1 MPTQAPA
8 ANRVI
13 LTLLGLA
20 LIALCS
26 ADFASVQA
34 NRIVPGQGLSFFTG
48 LGWLWTT
55 ALVAGLLA
63 IGVLALRP
71 TAARY
76 GVMLGLSGL
85 VLLQLPFALAWFTQ
99 QHISSEQPYARV
111 GVAGSAWGLLF
122 IGLLLLVEIRQRVVG
137 ARRWSWLIIAALL
150 GVTGLLMYTGVLAP
164 LALLREYSSRSD
176 TFWQLL
182 YGHLSL
188 VAGAVL
194 VSVLIGFGLAWLI
207 IRFYRLQ
214 RPVFALLNFFQTIPS
229 LALFGLLIAPLSY
242 LSAHSP
248 LLQQLNVRGIGW
260 APALLALIAYSLLP
274 VVRNTCV
281 ALQGVADDVIESA
294 RGMGMSKGQ
303 VFVQVRLPLALP
315 LIVEG
320 IRVTTIQAIGLT
332 AVAALIGAS
341 GFGTFIFQGLGQGAM
356 DLVLLGAI
364 PTIIL
369 ALLADALFSSLAT
382 LVKAGARG

>member
-85 VLLQLPFALAWFTQ
+85 VLLQLPLALAWFTQ